1 MAAVMTRKSWTAGGK
16 ISAVI
21 VKHADGLEFFEVEKQ
36 KKKKKRKREQQL

>member
-1 MAAVMTRKSWTAGGK
+1 MAAVMKRKSWTAGGK